1 MGVMLSIAI
10 GILSEIISWAII
22 IRALISW
29 LPISQDSFI
38 IRALDVITEPVVSPV
53 RNLMGRLIKTPMMMV
68 FSPVIAMIL
77 VDVIGGALQSFCLN
91 LFI

>member
-53 RNLMGRLIKTPMMMV
+53 RNLMGRLIKTPMMMD